1 MVGFSDEEIIVG
13 LAAKQGR
20 IRHLA
25 NTITCNKRLIAG
37 ETIEDS
43 AVTILQKDDVVKYQ
57 VDFREK
63 DFYISPHEVLTHIYK
78 YMHDIA
84 ASHCANVDESNTVI
98 TVPLG
103 FSEEQRETVKKSAT
117 AAGFRVV
124 QVERVASS
132 QCVTVWTG
140 LLKCVNVT
148 VYSVLK
154 RQGVIHVTTY
164 TILTRCVRS

>member
-1 MVGFSDEEIIVG
+1 MVGFHDEEIIVG

-20 IRHLA
+20 IRNLA

-37 ETIEDS
+37 ESITDS
-43 AVTILQKDDVVKYQ
+43 PVTIVQNDEVVKYQ
-57 VDFREK
+57 VDFKEK
-63 DFYISPHEVLTHIYK
+63 DFFISPQEVLTHIYK

-103 FSEEQRETVKKSAT
+103 FTEEQRETVKKSAT

-124 QVERVASS
+124 QVNRDLENIERERRYLIN
-132 QCVTVWTG
+132 
-140 LLKCVNVT
+140 LL
-148 VYSVLK
+148 
-154 RQGVIHVTTY
+154 
-164 TILTRCVRS
+164 